1 MRSTGE
7 VMGIDYDFGAAF
19 MKSQIAA
26 GQNLPL
32 KGSIFVSVNN
42 HDKRAIVYIVKKLA
56 DLGFSIVATAGTGGV
71 LKKNGVDC
79 KIVHKLGEGKSDILE
94 LVDKGKVSLLIN
106 TPGDKKAKNDEA
118 KIRSAAVMH
127 NIPLIT
133 TISGAQAT
141 VNGIE
146 AAKKKG
152 FEVKALQ
159 DYFSPS
165 IR

>member
-1 MRSTGE
+1 
-7 VMGIDYDFGAAF
+7 MGIDFDFGTAF

-32 KGSIFVSVNN
+32 KGKVFVSVNN
-42 HDKRAIVYIVKKLA
+42 RDKRAIVYIVKKLV
-56 DLGFSIVATAGTGGV
+56 DLGFSIVATAGTGKV

-79 KIVHKLGEGKSDILE
+79 KIVQKLGEGEKDILE
-94 LVDKGKVSLLIN
+94 LVNKGNISLLIN
-106 TPGDKKAKNDEA
+106 TPGDKKAKADES

-127 NIPLIT
+127 GIPLIT
-133 TISGAQAT
+133 TIAGAQAT

-159 DYFSPS
+159 DYFS
-165 IR
+165 